1 MLRSIAELE
10 MASQNPLSTGA
21 VALTG
26 ASGTIGSATRQA
38 LEARG
43 HRVAVI
49 DRSDFQHRDQLIAKL
64 QKLDVTCV
72 ISCMASRTGTRQDAW
87 RVDYQAQSNLLKA
100 ATALEIKKFVLLSAI
115 CVQKPKLEFQR
126 AKLAFEEELKA
137 SQLDW
142 SIVRPTAFFKSL
154 SGQVARVR
162 AGKAFLMFGNGEL
175 TACKPISDSDLATFL
190 VDCLDRTDRSR
201 KILPVGGPGPAISP
215 RGQLKMLESIL
226 GRPVR
231 MRAVPPQLLIWI
243 ANGLGLL
250 GRLIPRLKEKAEYAR
265 IGHYY
270 ATESMLVWDPKTQR
284 YDEGATPSFGND
296 RLEDHYRLLLREP

>member
-1 MLRSIAELE
+1 
-10 MASQNPLSTGA
+10 MASHNPLSTGV

-162 AGKAFLMFGNGEL
+162 AGKAFLMFGNGEF

-215 RGQLKMLESIL
+215 RGQSKMLESIL

-231 MRAVPPQLLIWI
+231 TRAVPPQLLIWI
-243 ANGLGLL
+243 ATILGLL
-250 GRLIPRLKEKAEYAR
+250 GRLIPRLEEKAEYAR